1 MDFAFFS
8 ASFIN
13 AGHFG
18 LVQVHLISIAN
29 ALLSKSW
36 TGPRTRKASY
46 ATLSLLKH
54 TSHMSRT
61 PTISLPALTCVA
73 GNSNIL

>member
-1 MDFAFFS
+1 
-8 ASFIN
+8 
-13 AGHFG
+13 
-18 LVQVHLISIAN
+18 
-29 ALLSKSW
+29 
-36 TGPRTRKASY
+36 
-46 ATLSLLKH
+46 LLKH